1 MVASWLYIKPL
12 WLRVGELMDCC
23 SQDNT
28 YGSRE
33 LTVLIYVV
41 SRTRGAGMAEGAG
54 GIPGVCRCVGLS
66 PHHRLQGRGPLIATI
81 HT

>member
-41 SRTRGAGMAEGAG
+41 STTRGAGMAEGAG
-54 GIPGVCRCVGLS
+54 GIPRVCQCLGPSLHRC
-66 PHHRLQGRGPLIATI
+66 LQGRGPLIATI

>member
-41 SRTRGAGMAEGAG
+41 SGTRGAGVAEGAG
-54 GIPGVCRCVGLS
+54 GIPRLCQCLGLS
-66 PHHRLQGRGPLIATI
+66 LHCCLQGRGLLIATI